1 VTSRNATFYESGVSG
16 ALLAPLR
23 WVFYVLMMLL
33 ALIFAAWV
41 VDWVFVFRVWPNDLA
56 RLQAILSEDLARTA
70 RLGNEY
76 YDVTQFAMRT
86 ANVLYEGIFGIT
98 GIHDM
103 GSRFADASALSI
115 PDTIMRNT
123 YVSNYQ
129 AIQVAMIGTQLF
141 GVRLAV
147 LLAVSPLLVLSYA
160 AAMTDGLVQRAIR
173 RAGGGNESANIYHR
187 AKYFLVALM
196 ASISTLC
203 LLLPVSIDLHWILLP
218 GATLL
223 VLLARY
229 QWTYYKKHL

>member
-1 VTSRNATFYESGVSG
+1 MASRNATFYETGVSG
-16 ALLAPLR
+16 ALFAPLR
-23 WVFYVLMMLL
+23 WVFYLLMLLL
-33 ALIFAAWV
+33 ALILAAWI
-41 VDWVFVFRVWPNDLA
+41 VDWVFVFKVWPDGFA
-56 RLQAILSEDLARTA
+56 KLQAILSGDLARTA
-70 RLGNEY
+70 RLGSEY

-103 GSRFADASALSI
+103 GSRFADGAALSI

-123 YVSNYQ
+123 YVANFQ

-147 LLAVSPLLVLSYA
+147 LLAFSPLLVLTYA
-160 AAMTDGLVQRAIR
+160 AAVTDGLVERSIR

-187 AKYFLVALM
+187 AKYFQVALM
-196 ASISTLC
+196 ALSSALY
-203 LLLPVSIDLHWILLP
+203 LLLPVSVDPHEILLLST
-218 GATLL
+218 TLL

-229 QWTYYKKHL
+229 QWAYYKKHL